1 MHRSSLILLNLSYW
15 RYNFSHLG
23 RCDFVKIRLIDSTML
38 VLHLRHVLKS
48 VAGSRLGSICSVHES
63 AHLFGDIAVPHMGD
77 SISEGTIANV
87 LKKAG
92 DSVAVDEIVAQI
104 ETDKVTIDCKSGEAG
119 VVQSVLVQAGAVV
132 RPGQIVASVAPG
144 AGGASAPGPIPPAA
158 AAPPPA
164 AASSASSHGSRT
176 PGIHFPTRRTAS
188 GERIS
193 DLPAAQQD
201 QLFGAN
207 HGNATPQPRPASTT
221 PSTTPPAK
229 AKVVTT
235 LLQSVP
241 AR

>member
-1 MHRSSLILLNLSYW
+1 
-15 RYNFSHLG
+15 
-23 RCDFVKIRLIDSTML
+23 ML
-38 VLHLRHVLKS
+38 VFHLRHALKS
-48 VAGSRLGSICSVHES
+48 VGGSRFGSIYSVHGS
-63 AHLFGDIAVPHMGD
+63 ALLFGDISVPHMGD
-77 SISEGTIANV
+77 SISEGTIASV
-87 LKKAG
+87 LKKVG
-92 DSVAVDEIVAQI
+92 DSVAMDEVIAQI

-144 AGGASAPGPIPPAA
+144 TGGAPAPRPVSPAAA
-158 AAPPPA
+158 AAPPA
-164 AASSASSHGSRT
+164 TTASSAPAHGART

-207 HGNATPQPRPASTT
+207 HGAATPQPRPATT
-221 PSTTPPAK
+221 ASSLAPSAK

-235 LLQSVP
+235 MLQSAP
-241 AR
+241 ARCGLSCLVLFTSLHLYGP